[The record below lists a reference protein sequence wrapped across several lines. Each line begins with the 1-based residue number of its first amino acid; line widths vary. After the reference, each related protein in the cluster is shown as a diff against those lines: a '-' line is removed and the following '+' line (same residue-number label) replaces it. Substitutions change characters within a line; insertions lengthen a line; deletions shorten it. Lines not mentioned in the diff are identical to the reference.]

1 VIELQIS
8 KNNLSRWIQ
17 VLLIFSAAMLHH
29 CVFAQPGNDNCA
41 TATSLCAN
49 SATQANNIG
58 ATAELGAGLADGP
71 TNTGTFCFDVNNSV
85 WFSFTTNSSGGAANV
100 SISNISCL
108 AGGGFDQDLQAV
120 MIDAAVPCDASTYT
134 SVSNCEMGSAGN
146 IGLIAGALAPNTT
159 YYVIVDGDSTGVG
172 ITEFSQ
178 CDFSIEVSG
187 PAVDVE
193 ITATVV
199 DQTCPNIDGEI
210 TITTIDGAPAPYQY
224 SLNGG
229 AFQGS
234 STFTGLTAGS
244 YSVTVQ
250 DANGCEHVLTPIVVP
265 LAGGPTSA
273 TAAPTD
279 ATDCNQP
286 DGSILVNAVVG
297 GNPPYTYSINGGA
310 PQASSTF
317 LNLTPGTYDITV
329 FDAQGCPYQLEAV
342 EVDDATDPWDVTTV
356 ATTAN
361 CGQTD
366 GTIGSTANAGGT
378 PPYTYS
384 LNGGAGQANGAFP
397 DLAPGIYTITI
408 TDANGCVYTVNN
420 IIVEEVPASLT
431 PGIVVAVAPNPTC
444 LGDPT
449 TATVTGTD
457 VGNTPNYEFF
467 VNGASVQSGVAT
479 TYSGVVNNGDVINV
493 IMTSNDPCLTSPT
506 ATSNNVTVTV
516 FPPSS
521 PTVTITTAT
530 ISVCQNDIV
539 NFDAIPVDC
548 NGTATFDWMIDGVV
562 VSSGPLSSFETSAL
576 SNNAQV
582 SVQMNCDDPCANPNT
597 STSNV
602 ITMDVTEPIAFA
614 GPDGEIIAGESYNIS
629 GGGSGT
635 FLWTPAS
642 TLDNAL
648 VSSPVATPGTSTT
661 YILAVTDGN
670 CIAYDEV
677 TVVVLESVLPYNT
690 FTPNGDGINDE
701 WVILRIENF
710 PDARVLVY
718 TRWGQKVFNSSGY
731 STPWDG
737 TNRGLSL
744 AAATY
749 YYVIELD
756 PRNSDVGQ
764 VTGSITL
771 IR

>member
-1 VIELQIS
+1 
-8 KNNLSRWIQ
+8 
-17 VLLIFSAAMLHH
+17 
-29 CVFAQPGNDNCA
+29 
-41 TATSLCAN
+41 
-49 SATQANNIG
+49 
-58 ATAELGAGLADGP
+58 
-71 TNTGTFCFDVNNSV
+71 
-85 WFSFTTNSSGGAANV
+85 
-100 SISNISCL
+100 
-108 AGGGFDQDLQAV
+108 
-120 MIDAAVPCDASTYT
+120 
-134 SVSNCEMGSAGN
+134 
-146 IGLIAGALAPNTT
+146 
-159 YYVIVDGDSTGVG
+159 
-172 ITEFSQ
+172 
-178 CDFSIEVSG
+178 
-187 PAVDVE
+187 
-193 ITATVV
+193 
-199 DQTCPNIDGEI
+199 
-210 TITTIDGAPAPYQY
+210 
-224 SLNGG
+224 
-229 AFQGS
+229 
-234 STFTGLTAGS
+234 
-244 YSVTVQ
+244 
-250 DANGCEHVLTPIVVP
+250 
-265 LAGGPTSA
+265 
-273 TAAPTD
+273 
-279 ATDCNQP
+279 
-286 DGSILVNAVVG
+286 
-297 GNPPYTYSINGGA
+297 
-310 PQASSTF
+310 
-317 LNLTPGTYDITV
+317 
-329 FDAQGCPYQLEAV
+329 
-342 EVDDATDPWDVTTV
+342 
-356 ATTAN
+356 
-361 CGQTD
+361 
-366 GTIGSTANAGGT
+366 
-378 PPYTYS
+378 
-384 LNGGAGQANGAFP
+384 
-397 DLAPGIYTITI
+397 
-408 TDANGCVYTVNN
+408 
-420 IIVEEVPASLT
+420 
-431 PGIVVAVAPNPTC
+431 
-444 LGDPT
+444 
-449 TATVTGTD
+449 
-457 VGNTPNYEFF
+457 
-467 VNGASVQSGVAT
+467 
-479 TYSGVVNNGDVINV
+479 VNNGDVINV